1 MVIYKTLI
9 LFSLMFILDD
19 NGGSSETLSLIEIVY
34 GVYSIR
40 IGNEIIEQTTPTTL
54 ERQITENLRL
64 HFNTALNSVLL
75 NDEYSDYTHRHSIS
89 CEIQDRISHG
99 YTCHEELVNFHNT
112 LVENPSNILNI
123 EKIQTKTLDYLIKKM

>member
-1 MVIYKTLI
+1 MCDPSFNKPWSRYYTLWRHQGPQKDI
-9 LFSLMFILDD
+9 LPRAPQ
-19 NGGSSETLSLIEIVY
+19 NLSAAL
-34 GVYSIR
+34 R

-54 ERQITENLRL
+54 ERQITENLQL

>member
-1 MVIYKTLI
+1 MCDPSFNKPWSRYYTLWRHQGPQKDI
-9 LFSLMFILDD
+9 LPRAPQ
-19 NGGSSETLSLIEIVY
+19 NLSAAL
-34 GVYSIR
+34 R

-54 ERQITENLRL
+54 ERQITENLQL

-89 CEIQDRISHG
+89 CEIQDRIIQG